1 MPDNV
6 VVLAS
11 ISQNTNLTLIE
22 NNLLKFPSESWDC
35 LALQWQR
42 HSNEA
47 RLRQFLRPR
56 CDVSVSSYRARW
68 GDLVN
73 WSRPL
78 LQQRAYKRIFLLLDD
93 VELVDFDI
101 GNLVDKLSR
110 NPNFGVISP
119 RVVHAT
125 HSFMEKR
132 FSTKN
137 DIQEVSAAEQY
148 AILYTRNAWECMSR
162 IMDSDVLGTG
172 GGIVGWGFDVCYRP
186 LCAREAGRVGIVQ
199 SMRAR
204 HTGAKGALYTF
215 YQQSG
220 PATRQ
225 MKKMRTFVKTRQI
238 AAGLKPTG
246 CESYHSIN
254 RLQ

>member
-35 LALQWQR
+35 LTLQWQKN
-42 HSNEA
+42 SNEA
-47 RLRQFLRPR
+47 RLREFLRPR
-56 CDVSVSSYRARW
+56 CDVSVSYRSRW

-78 LQQRAYKRIFLLLDD
+78 LQQRAYTRIFLLLDD

-101 GNLVDKLSR
+101 GNLVDKLSQ
-110 NPNFGVISP
+110 NPSYGVLSP

-125 HSFMEKR
+125 HSLMEKR

-137 DIQEVSAAEQY
+137 DIQEVSAVEQY
-148 AILYTRNAWECMSR
+148 ATLYTRNAWECMSR
-162 IMDSDVLGTG
+162 LMDSDVLGSG
-172 GGIVGWGFDVCYRP
+172 GGIVGWGLDICYRP
-186 LCAREAGRVGIVQ
+186 LCVREAGRVGIAE
-199 SMRAR
+199 SMKVR
-204 HTGAKGALYTF
+204 HIGSKGALYTL
-215 YQQSG
+215 YKQSG
-220 PATRQ
+220 PAYRQ
-225 MKKMRTFVKTRQI
+225 MKKMRTFVKNRQI
-238 AAGLKPTG
+238 AAGMTPTG
-246 CESYHSIN
+246 CESYHSIT
-254 RLQ
+254 RLIQ